1 MRRQRGRMR
10 QNARTDGSADEPL
23 PFAHDPLGF
32 VRSAFPWQAEGSVL
46 EKESG
51 PRDWQRERL
60 EEIGRHLQARTKES
74 TGNLSGRATGNSTG
88 GGALRLAVASG
99 HGIGKS
105 ALVAWTVLWALVT
118 FPMTRVVVT
127 ANTETQ
133 LRTKTWP
140 ELAKW
145 FELMA
150 GREKFRLEALAIRAR
165 GADGKSWRCDGVPW
179 SATNTTAFAGLHNKG
194 RRIVL
199 VFDEASGIA
208 DRVWEVADGA
218 LTDEGTEMLWL
229 VFGNPTA
236 RTGRFRECFAGGRFA
251 HRWTARQIDSRTVAG
266 TNHAEF
272 ARWVADWGEDSDF
285 VRVRVRG
292 QFPRAGSLQFID
304 SETIEAAASRPA
316 QSHLGQPLIMGVD
329 VARYGDDKST
339 LYFRRGLDARTVAP
353 QKFRGLD
360 LVTLSGRIAEQ
371 ALAHRV
377 DAVFI
382 DEGGMGA
389 GVVDMATRLLRG
401 RLVLGVNFGAASDRS
416 LLGEGLPATANK
428 RAEMWAALRAWL
440 KLGAIADDADLK
452 ADLAAVQYGF
462 NLKGDIQLEPK
473 EAMKKRGLASPDDGD
488 GLALTFAH
496 PVAELPREPA
506 MTATGWGDGA
516 KPVMLPDDWVPYR

>member
-1 MRRQRGRMR
+1 MRLRKK
-10 QNARTDGSADEPL
+10 NSSADSAEAR
-23 PFAHDPLGF
+23 FRRDPLGF
-32 VRSAFPWQAEGSVL
+32 VHSVFPWRAAGTALAGEN
-46 EKESG
+46 G

-60 EEIGRHLQARTKES
+60 EEIGRYLQASTK
-74 TGNLSGRATGNSTG
+74 G
-88 GGALRLAVASG
+88 GEAAGALRLAVASG

-105 ALVAWTVLWALVT
+105 ALVAWVVLWALAT

-145 FELMA
+145 FELME
-150 GREKFRLEALAIRAR
+150 GREAFRLEALAIRAR
-165 GADGKSWRCDGVPW
+165 GAAGKSWRCDGVPW

-199 VFDEASGIA
+199 IFDEASGIA

-272 ARWVADWGEDSDF
+272 ERWVADWGEDSDF
-285 VRVRVRG
+285 VRARVRG

-304 SETIEAAASRPA
+304 SETIEQAATRPA
-316 QSHLGQPLIMGVD
+316 QSHLRQPLIMGVD

-339 LYFRRGLDARTVAP
+339 FHFRRGLDARTIAP

-360 LVTLSGRIAEQ
+360 LVTLAGKLAEQ
-371 ALAHRV
+371 AVARRV

-389 GVVDMATRLLRG
+389 GVVDMATRMLRG
-401 RLVLGVNFGAASDRS
+401 MLVLGVNFGAASDRS
-416 LLGEGLPATANK
+416 LLHEGLPATANK

-462 NLKGDIQLEPK
+462 NLKGDILLEPK
-473 EAMKKRGLASPDDGD
+473 EVMKKRGLASPDDGD

-496 PVAELPREPA
+496 PVSESPRHAGTLASWESGARPA
-506 MTATGWGDGA
+506 M
-516 KPVMLPDDWVPYR
+516 LHDDWAPFD